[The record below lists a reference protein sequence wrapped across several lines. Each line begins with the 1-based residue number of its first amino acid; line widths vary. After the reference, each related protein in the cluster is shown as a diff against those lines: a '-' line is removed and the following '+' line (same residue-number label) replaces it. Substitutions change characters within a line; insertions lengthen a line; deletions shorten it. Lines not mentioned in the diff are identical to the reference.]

1 MTKLLTAEQVAEMLG
16 VTTDWVW
23 AQARKGVIPHIRL
36 GRNRRFREDA
46 VENWLRQLEA
56 ESVKN

>member
-23 AQARKGVIPHIRL
+23 AQARKGAIPHIRL